1 MAKAYEALVQTVV
14 HAEQAQAVLDPLQ
27 DMQTRTCIAGVYGA
41 SLSSGTSPVAV
52 FIDKNGQLG
61 KLPSSARY
69 KRDIQ
74 TMGGRSRG
82 VHQLHPVT
90 FRYKHD
96 SQGLQQ
102 YGLIAEEVAEVYP
115 ELVTKGADGKV
126 ESVQYH
132 QLISLLLN
140 EVQRQQQEIAEL
152 KARNEEQR
160 AQNAALAARLE
171 RLEQGATRTAAAATR

>member
-1 MAKAYEALVQTVV
+1 MGEINSAQYSSVFPRFLLSLGFHPLGEDAKSCESPWLLVET
-14 HAEQAQAVLDPLQ
+14 AFFTPLSV
-27 DMQTRTCIAGVYGA
+27 D
-41 SLSSGTSPVAV
+41 
-52 FIDKNGQLG
+52 LG
-61 KLPSSARY
+61 
-69 KRDIQ
+69 
-74 TMGGRSRG
+74 
-82 VHQLHPVT
+82 
-90 FRYKHD
+90 YKHD